1 MTGTPQ
7 LSLTL
12 RDARWLP
19 MLSMN
24 GATGALGMDAEEV
37 LEQLDLG
44 NLIAFNIAVE
54 IDGKAERR
62 FLTRSLAN
70 CQARLDNPKIPRC
83 DLFPVSHR
91 METAA
96 EQQRRWSRI
105 FQCIIRHDK
114 PVLHGTEIDAALNCD
129 PDHRLHLINAGRLQV
144 LPGTSYRPG
153 RNGAPSVTRG
163 SFEQFLQARML

>member
-1 MTGTPQ
+1 MTAAPQ

-54 IDGKAERR
+54 IGGKTERR

-83 DLFPVSHR
+83 DLFPGSQR
-91 METAA
+91 MESDT
-96 EQQRRWSRI
+96 EQQLRWLRI
-105 FQCIIRHDK
+105 FKCIIRHDK
-114 PVLHGTEIDAALNCD
+114 PMIRGTEIDAALNCD
-129 PDHRLHLINAGRLQV
+129 PDHRLHLINAGHLRM
-144 LPGTSYRPG
+144 LPGTQFRPG
-153 RNGAPSVTRG
+153 RNGAPAVTRA
-163 SFEQFLQARML
+163 SFEQFLKGRML